1 MRVAV
6 LQGAQP
12 RSLTGPTRL
21 LSSTGEARRL
31 NDLVQ
36 GHVTVVAFW
45 SPSCWF
51 SVNDLGV
58 LQHIANQFSSAGAK
72 VVAIVDHPFSD
83 ELRRILKEQKAED
96 LPVFYDYRSDTKR
109 AFVTF
114 AWPDYYVLDATG
126 KVVFSHSALEA
137 IPRQVAALLP

>member
-1 MRVAV
+1 MRAAV
-6 LQGAQP
+6 LESAAP
-12 RSLTGPTRL
+12 RSLNGPTRL
-21 LSSTGEARRL
+21 LSSTGETRRL
-31 NDLVQ
+31 NDLTQ

-51 SVNDLGV
+51 SVNDLGA
-58 LQHIANQFSSAGAK
+58 LQSIANQFSSSGAR

-83 ELRRILKEQKAED
+83 ELRRILKEKHAED

-126 KVVFSHSALEA
+126 KVVFSHSKLDA
-137 IPRQVAALLP
+137 IPRQIAALLP